1 MNKDLM
7 IEKTKLFVKDKLEH
21 EGSGHDW
28 FHIERVYNLAKY
40 IAQKENADSFI
51 VEMSSLLHDIDDW
64 KFSNTNDTKTTVTE
78 NFLKSIN
85 IDDDSFKKI
94 IKIIQTINIRY
105 LYNLLKIKII
115 YRNRM
120 YIYISIQILIKWR
133 YIEYEDSIIEKKIS
147 I

>member
-1 MNKDLM
+1 MY
-7 IEKTKLFVKDKLEH
+7 DK
-21 EGSGHDW
+21 
-28 FHIERVYNLAKY
+28 IQ
-40 IAQKENADSFI
+40 II
-51 VEMSSLLHDIDDW
+51 
-64 KFSNTNDTKTTVTE
+64 T
-78 NFLKSIN
+78 
-85 IDDDSFKKI
+85 I
-94 IKIIQTINIRY
+94 IKTINIRY

>member
-1 MNKDLM
+1 MY
-7 IEKTKLFVKDKLEH
+7 DK
-21 EGSGHDW
+21 
-28 FHIERVYNLAKY
+28 I
-40 IAQKENADSFI
+40 Q
-51 VEMSSLLHDIDDW
+51 
-64 KFSNTNDTKTTVTE
+64 
-78 NFLKSIN
+78 
-85 IDDDSFKKI
+85 I

-120 YIYISIQILIKWR
+120 YIYISIQIFIKWR

>member
-1 MNKDLM
+1 MY
-7 IEKTKLFVKDKLEH
+7 DK
-21 EGSGHDW
+21 
-28 FHIERVYNLAKY
+28 I
-40 IAQKENADSFI
+40 Q
-51 VEMSSLLHDIDDW
+51 
-64 KFSNTNDTKTTVTE
+64 
-78 NFLKSIN
+78 
-85 IDDDSFKKI
+85 I

-133 YIEYEDSIIEKKIS
+133 YIEYEDSIIETKIS

>member
-1 MNKDLM
+1 MY
-7 IEKTKLFVKDKLEH
+7 DK
-21 EGSGHDW
+21 
-28 FHIERVYNLAKY
+28 I
-40 IAQKENADSFI
+40 Q
-51 VEMSSLLHDIDDW
+51 
-64 KFSNTNDTKTTVTE
+64 
-78 NFLKSIN
+78 
-85 IDDDSFKKI
+85 I

-105 LYNLLKIKII
+105 MYNLLKIKII

>member
-1 MNKDLM
+1 MY
-7 IEKTKLFVKDKLEH
+7 DKIH
-21 EGSGHDW
+21 
-28 FHIERVYNLAKY
+28 
-40 IAQKENADSFI
+40 
-51 VEMSSLLHDIDDW
+51 
-64 KFSNTNDTKTTVTE
+64 
-78 NFLKSIN
+78 
-85 IDDDSFKKI
+85 I

-133 YIEYEDSIIEKKIS
+133 YIEYEDSIIEKKIP

>member
-1 MNKDLM
+1 MYDKIQINKT
-7 IEKTKLFVKDKLEH
+7 IHKT
-21 EGSGHDW
+21 
-28 FHIERVYNLAKY
+28 
-40 IAQKENADSFI
+40 
-51 VEMSSLLHDIDDW
+51 
-64 KFSNTNDTKTTVTE
+64 
-78 NFLKSIN
+78 
-85 IDDDSFKKI
+85 
-94 IKIIQTINIRY
+94 NIRY

>member
-1 MNKDLM
+1 MY
-7 IEKTKLFVKDKLEH
+7 DK
-21 EGSGHDW
+21 
-28 FHIERVYNLAKY
+28 I
-40 IAQKENADSFI
+40 Q
-51 VEMSSLLHDIDDW
+51 
-64 KFSNTNDTKTTVTE
+64 
-78 NFLKSIN
+78 
-85 IDDDSFKKI
+85 I

>member
-1 MNKDLM
+1 MYEYKN
-7 IEKTKLFVKDKLEH
+7 VYDKL
-21 EGSGHDW
+21 
-28 FHIERVYNLAKY
+28 
-40 IAQKENADSFI
+40 Q
-51 VEMSSLLHDIDDW
+51 
-64 KFSNTNDTKTTVTE
+64 
-78 NFLKSIN
+78 
-85 IDDDSFKKI
+85 I

-105 LYNLLKIKII
+105 LYNLLKIKIT

>member
-1 MNKDLM
+1 MY
-7 IEKTKLFVKDKLEH
+7 DK
-21 EGSGHDW
+21 
-28 FHIERVYNLAKY
+28 I
-40 IAQKENADSFI
+40 
-51 VEMSSLLHDIDDW
+51 
-64 KFSNTNDTKTTVTE
+64 
-78 NFLKSIN
+78 
-85 IDDDSFKKI
+85 KI

-115 YRNRM
+115 FRNRM

>member
-1 MNKDLM
+1 MY
-7 IEKTKLFVKDKLEH
+7 DK
-21 EGSGHDW
+21 
-28 FHIERVYNLAKY
+28 I
-40 IAQKENADSFI
+40 
-51 VEMSSLLHDIDDW
+51 
-64 KFSNTNDTKTTVTE
+64 
-78 NFLKSIN
+78 
-85 IDDDSFKKI
+85 KI

-105 LYNLLKIKII
+105 MYNLLKIKII